1 MQKTNII
8 AIILLIVSIC
18 CLYPGVTKPMMSL
31 SVGANL
37 PLIGTMELYNQ
48 TQSIYQT
55 IQTLFQSSNE
65 LVGFLILLFSIIVP
79 VVKALLLFAVFTF
92 KRWSQRGLA
101 HKIVNAIAKWSMA
114 DVFVIGVFMAY
125 LAGKANPN
133 INAILHE
140 GFWWFTAYCVLS
152 ILGGQL
158 IRVET
163 TSGNVEKVINHESAD
178 GSTAKKY

>member
-1 MQKTNII
+1 MRKINIL
-8 AIILLIVSIC
+8 AIGLLVVSLL
-18 CLYPGVTKPMMSL
+18 CLYPGVTKPMMNL
-31 SVGANL
+31 SVGATL
-37 PLIGTMELYNQ
+37 PLIGKMELYNQ

-55 IQTLFQSSNE
+55 IQTLFKSGNE

-79 VVKALLLFAVFTF
+79 VFKAVLLLSAFVF
-92 KRWSQRGLA
+92 KQWSQRDLA
-101 HKIVNAIAKWSMA
+101 KKVVNAIAKWSMA
-114 DVFVIGVFMAY
+114 DVFVIGVFMAF

-158 IRVET
+158 IKLET
-163 TSGNVEKVINHESAD
+163 SSSK
-178 GSTAKKY
+178 

>member
-1 MQKTNII
+1 MQKINIL
-8 AIILLIVSIC
+8 AISLLIASLL

-37 PLIGTMELYNQ
+37 PLIGKMELYNQ
-48 TQSIYQT
+48 TQSIYQA
-55 IQTLFQSSNE
+55 IETLFKSGND

-79 VVKALLLFAVFTF
+79 VIKAVLLMSAFVF
-92 KRWSQRGLA
+92 KQWSQRDYA
-101 HKIVNAIAKWSMA
+101 QKVVNAIAKWSMA

-133 INAILHE
+133 INAVLHE

-158 IRVET
+158 IKLEPT
-163 TSGNVEKVINHESAD
+163 ASSA
-178 GSTAKKY
+178 SNKSQNELA